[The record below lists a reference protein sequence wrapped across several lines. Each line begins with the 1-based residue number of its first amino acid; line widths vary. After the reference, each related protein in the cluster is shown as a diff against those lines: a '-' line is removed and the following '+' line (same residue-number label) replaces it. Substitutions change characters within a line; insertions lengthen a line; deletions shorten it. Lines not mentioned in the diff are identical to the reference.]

1 MALDNTLITDVLKN
15 SSIVDVV
22 SSYIDVKQ
30 KGRTHVAL
38 CPFHDDKNP
47 SMQISGE
54 KQIFKCFVCGTGGS
68 AIRFVELY
76 EHIPFFQAMQKVA
89 EISGY
94 HDDRLIRNIVYSPV
108 DEELVP
114 LKKCLDDLTTYYQYA
129 LSTEEGKDGLDYF
142 NNRHLDQ
149 NIRKKFALGYA
160 FKDGKATVEYLQ
172 SKGHSLRT
180 IELIG
185 IVGGSGTNFVD
196 KNAGRIVFPIC
207 DDDGQVI
214 GYSTRRLHDDGSPKY
229 VNSPEGKLFHKSDI
243 LYNFHNAKQFAKR
256 EGYVYVLEGFMD
268 VFALERIGIHSSV
281 ALMGTAFT
289 DEHIKKLRSLN
300 VEIRIC
306 LDGDKPGQMGAMRMI
321 QDLKGTGLNFSI
333 VNNGGSDKDPDD
345 ILSSEGGE
353 EALKKYLNNL
363 LSPLDFAFNYYK
375 ETAPATTVDER
386 KRLVQYFLPFL
397 IATTNQLEFDDY
409 LRKLAAITRF
419 DTESIKELIR
429 NTRNKKQEE
438 VENIFHKFH
447 PERKAIKRFELAERE
462 ILYQMIHNRAAI
474 DFYEAKIEQFY
485 DTIYRRIADYVVDYA
500 KTNEKIEINGII
512 SSIET
517 NQDEK
522 ASELISELTEIAFE
536 NFHRV
541 DSSDEYLESVLDTIN
556 EEKRKMS
563 EKAMLEKM
571 LEGKSELEKARIL
584 NDWNLHKKGK
594 SK

>member
-541 DSSDEYLESVLDTIN
+541 DSSDEYLESVLNTIN

-594 SK
+594 NK

>member
-1 MALDNTLITDVLKN
+1 MDFDNTLITDVLKN
-15 SSIVDVV
+15 ANIVDVI

-30 KGRTHVAL
+30 KGRSHVAL

-47 SMQISGE
+47 SMQISAE
-54 KQIFKCFVCGTGGS
+54 KQIFKCFVCGTGGN

-76 EHIPFFQAMQKVA
+76 EHIPFWQAMQKVA
-89 EISGY
+89 ELSGY
-94 HDDRLIRNIVYSPV
+94 HDDRLIKKVVYTPV
-108 DEELVP
+108 DEELTP

-129 LSTEEGKDGLDYF
+129 LNTDEGKEGLDYF
-142 NNRHLDQ
+142 NNRHLNPD
-149 NIRKKFALGYA
+149 IRKKFLLGYA

-214 GYSTRRLHDDGSPKY
+214 GYSTRRLRDDGSPKY

-289 DEHIKKLRSLN
+289 DEHVKKLRSLN

-321 QDLKGTGLNFSI
+321 QELKGTGLNFSI
-333 VNNGGSDKDPDD
+333 VNNGGSEKDPDD
-345 ILSSEGGE
+345 ILSEEGGE
-353 EALKKYLNNL
+353 ETLKKYLNNL
-363 LSPLDFAFNYYK
+363 LSPLDFAFNYYR
-375 ETAPATTVDER
+375 ETAPATTIDER
-386 KRLVQYFLPFL
+386 KKLVYYFLPFL
-397 IATTNQLEFDDY
+397 SSFASQLEFDDY

-419 DTESIKELIR
+419 EPESIRELLWKTKHKSKE
-429 NTRNKKQEE
+429 ESD
-438 VENIFHKFH
+438 NIFRKFH

-485 DTIYRRIADYVVDYA
+485 DSIYRRIADYVVDYA
-500 KTNEKIEINGII
+500 KTNEEIEINGII

-517 NQDEK
+517 NHDEK
-522 ASELISELTEIAFE
+522 ADELISELTEIAFE
-536 NFHRV
+536 KFRPI
-541 DSSDEYLESVLDTIN
+541 DCSDEYLESILDTIN
-556 EEKRKMS
+556 EEKRKIS
-563 EKAMLEKM
+563 ERAMLDKM
-571 LEGKSELEKARIL
+571 LEGKSELEKARII
-584 NDWNLHKKGK
+584 NDWNLHKKK
-594 SK
+594 QKN

>member
-594 SK
+594 NK